1 MDVMPRLMKRLWDGV
16 GKAQKVGGHG
26 HGHGHACSQD
36 RMRRNVKR
44 YSPATA
50 KDESA
55 TNLNPNPDSKCG
67 PGP

>member
-1 MDVMPRLMKRLWDGV
+1 
-16 GKAQKVGGHG
+16 
-26 HGHGHACSQD
+26 
-36 RMRRNVKR
+36 MRRNVKR